1 MNNQINI
8 DQASNNT
15 YGTFTLNFTGNG
27 AGYTAGDFLEA
38 IKTVTI
44 NGLGGKFIQII
55 DACYL
60 NSATTGASINLIFCA
75 SSPAGTF
82 NNNSAA
88 NITYATDVIRGV
100 VPISGAVST
109 AAGATP
115 GHTSAGLM
123 NKIIYIDADTFYIL
137 PITQGAATI
146 NSLNIRVTYKIV
158 Q

>member
-8 DQASNNT
+8 DQTSNNS

-27 AGYTAGDFLEA
+27 VGYTAGDFLDA

-55 DACYL
+55 DVMYL
-60 NSATTGASINLIFCA
+60 NSATSAASLNLIFCA

-88 NITYATDVIRGV
+88 NITYATDMIRGV
-100 VPISGAVST
+100 VQVSGSATT
-109 AAGATP
+109 AAGSTP
-115 GHTSAGLM
+115 GHTGAGVM
-123 NKIIYIDADTFYIL
+123 NKVIYIDADTFYIL
-137 PITQGAATI
+137 PIMQGAATI
-146 NSLNIRVTYKIV
+146 NSLNLRITYKIV